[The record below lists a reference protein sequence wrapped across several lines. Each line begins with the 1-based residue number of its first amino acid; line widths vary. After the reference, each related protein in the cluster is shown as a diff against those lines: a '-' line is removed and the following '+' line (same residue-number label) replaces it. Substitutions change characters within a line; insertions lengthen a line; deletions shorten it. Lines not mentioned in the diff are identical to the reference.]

1 MHEVD
6 FLPVESTGATASK
19 CGDAI
24 AVRFTYEQEDRK
36 AVIVIDGGY
45 SDIGDDL
52 KDHIKKYYGTD
63 IINLVVSTHPDADH
77 INGLKRLIE
86 QTTVCKL
93 MIHRPRRH
101 ITSVSQF
108 SNIEAVDNLLKLANQ
123 RDIPVV
129 EPFEG
134 AQEFGGQLTILGP
147 TEEYYTELVK
157 QHLEEEASGKAGDR
171 RQAHGTKAISLA
183 SRALDKVLSWMP
195 VETLTDEGETGPRN
209 DSSAIALLEVDG
221 RRLLFT
227 GDAGMPALERAAD
240 YYEYIH
246 LGPFSSYPLSFFQAP
261 HHGSKHNVGRTILNR
276 MLGQRGQPY
285 QDLCG
290 FISSAKTCDDHP
302 SPKVSNALKR
312 RGCRVA
318 LTEGKK
324 IWHHH
329 NAPERYDYS
338 PIPQVD
344 WLEEDD
350 D

>member
-1 MHEVD
+1 
-6 FLPVESTGATASK
+6 
-19 CGDAI
+19 
-24 AVRFTYEQEDRK
+24 
-36 AVIVIDGGY
+36 
-45 SDIGDDL
+45 
-52 KDHIKKYYGTD
+52 
-63 IINLVVSTHPDADH
+63 
-77 INGLKRLIE
+77 
-86 QTTVCKL
+86 
-93 MIHRPRRH
+93 
-101 ITSVSQF
+101 
-108 SNIEAVDNLLKLANQ
+108 
-123 RDIPVV
+123 
-129 EPFEG
+129 
-134 AQEFGGQLTILGP
+134 
-147 TEEYYTELVK
+147 
-157 QHLEEEASGKAGDR
+157 
-171 RQAHGTKAISLA
+171 
-183 SRALDKVLSWMP
+183 
-195 VETLTDEGETGPRN
+195 
-209 DSSAIALLEVDG
+209 
-221 RRLLFT
+221 
-227 GDAGMPALERAAD
+227 MPALERAAD